1 VKKKEK
7 NPRKTSKIEKLPDSE
22 KQNENKQIE
31 KKQQIESD
39 EEITFI
45 PLDIPQAKK
54 AIASEQWKNYGFKD
68 AIPFY
73 LQKGNWL
80 KKMYDSPQHN
90 VIILVDNPGY
100 GKTTSP
106 IAMASLY
113 KDVRLIHLETESSV
127 FENFDKFLEQNLFAN
142 NKEQVTY
149 EEYNKQFKIEWN
161 ALLYHVFNKAKGIF
175 SEDPSRRILSMP
187 LCEDKLNSY
196 IEPTYGAS
204 FETILDKNEKND
216 KFKVFFHIDEIQR
229 WAISS
234 EEAKDKYPKDG
245 KEKTTFI
252 KKSEFSAIHQ
262 HWKVRNLTNHAAGS
276 KGTYYLILTGT
287 NLMIGQQIRADS
299 DLKDYSFSKIPQLT
313 PEDIKALLKKFL
325 PNMAITEDQLQQL
338 TGPPRILQYFLMDSF
353 EQPVNLIDVN
363 GVLKS
368 TKKKNGN

>member
-1 VKKKEK
+1 
-7 NPRKTSKIEKLPDSE
+7 
-22 KQNENKQIE
+22 
-31 KKQQIESD
+31 
-39 EEITFI
+39 
-45 PLDIPQAKK
+45 
-54 AIASEQWKNYGFKD
+54 
-68 AIPFY
+68 
-73 LQKGNWL
+73 
-80 KKMYDSPQHN
+80 MYDSPQHN

-204 FETILDKNEKND
+204 FETILHKNENND
-216 KFKVFFHIDEIQR
+216 QFKVYFHIDEIQN

-234 EEAKDKYPKDG
+234 KLAEDKYPKDG
-245 KEKTTFI
+245 KEKITYI
-252 KKSEFSAIHQ
+252 KKSEFSDTHK
-262 HWKVRNLTNHAAGS
+262 HWKVRNLTNHASAS
-276 KGTYYLILTGT
+276 KGAYYLILTGT

-299 DLKDYSFSKIPQLT
+299 DLKNSIIEIPQLL
-313 PEDIKALLKKFL
+313 PADINELLKNFL
-325 PNMAITEDQLQQL
+325 PNAEIENEQIQQL
-338 TGPPRILQYFLMDSF
+338 IGPPRILQYFLEKIFDQNNPNRSDIN
-353 EQPVNLIDVN
+353 E
-363 GVLKS
+363 VLKMTQS
-368 TKKKNGN
+368 EWEYTIQDRYKRAIENDFGFSSVIDQFLAYFFYSNMTLSPTEKKINQIWLH